1 MLIMLPGC
9 AFYNGLVLYKKGGD
23 LMWVYTNVGWVL
35 VFLETHWVW
44 VSEAFL
50 IPDPVCF
57 FYFYFYDIPTEGFK
71 KLNFFVPRFQS
82 AGF

>member
-1 MLIMLPGC
+1 MLPGC
-9 AFYNGLVLYKKGGD
+9 AFYNELVFYKKGGD
-23 LMWVYTNVGWVL
+23 LMCGVYTNVGRVL
-35 VFLETHWVW
+35 VFLETHRVW

-57 FYFYFYDIPTEGFK
+57 FYFYFYNIPAEGFK